1 MSPSPAP
8 SPPPP
13 PAPAEA
19 IGGCGSRPLADATH
33 GRASASERDP
43 HAPSLPEAGAQG
55 RPDADPRAAAR
66 PARVPPDGQG
76 LRPAAGGSE
85 VRSREGEPHPHPV
98 PDLAVEDDRR
108 PLRAPARRARVV
120 PAPLSPGRVRK
131 PSQARKQ
138 GRRLAPAR
146 RAPDD

>member
-19 IGGCGSRPLADATH
+19 IGGCGSRALADATY
-33 GRASASERDP
+33 GCASASERDP
-43 HAPSLPEAGAQG
+43 HAPSLPEAGSEG
-55 RPDADPRAAAR
+55 RSHADPRAAAR

-76 LRPAAGGSE
+76 VRPAAGGSE
-85 VRSREGEPHPHPV
+85 VRAREGESHPHAV

-108 PLRAPARRARVV
+108 PVRAPARRARF
-120 PAPLSPGRVRK
+120 LSP
-131 PSQARKQ
+131 P
-138 GRRLAPAR
+138 LR
-146 RAPDD
+146 RAA